1 MKLRF
6 LLILFGCLLFAVDI
20 LRADPPATLT
30 YQGRLKTIQGVP
42 VNTPT
47 NIVFRIYDVATGGV
61 KLWEEAHT
69 NVAVENGIFMVILG
83 KTASLAGLAF
93 DKTYYMGLEL
103 NGGEEMTPRLE
114 MTSSPYAMNTVK
126 QTSNAAETLLKTLTT
141 PKSVAVAPSGSGQ
154 ASVTW
159 NAVDGATSYNLYLAT
174 ETGVNASNYTT
185 KANGKVITGVTS
197 PYTVTGL
204 TNGIEYFFALA
215 SVTPVGE
222 STVSTEAKATT
233 LARAINSLGME
244 FEIIPA
250 GTFTM
255 GSPSA
260 ETGRYSYETQHSVTI
275 SNPFFMQ
282 TTEVTQGQW
291 RAVMG
296 SNPSYFS
303 SCGDSCPVEQV
314 SWDDI
319 QSFLTAINAKGEGT
333 YRLPTEAEWEYAAR
347 AGTTTA
353 YSFGA
358 SETPLGDYTWYSSN
372 SSSKTHPVGQKLPN
386 AWGLYDMHGNVWEWV
401 SDRYGDYSSSAAT
414 DPVGSTGGSRRVS
427 RGGSWSSDTGG
438 LRSADRGGVIPGSRS
453 SSIGFRLVA
462 ASPGP

>member
-103 NGGEEMTPRLE
+103 SGGVEMTPRLE

-244 FEIIPA
+244 FEFIPA

-255 GSPSA
+255 GSPST

-314 SWDDI
+314 SWTDT
-319 QSFLTAINAKGEGT
+319 QSFLTAMNTGGKCT

-353 YSFGA
+353 YSFGD
-358 SETPLGDYTWYSSN
+358 SEALLGNYAWYSSN
-372 SSSKTHPVGQKLPN
+372 SGSTTHPVAQKLSNP
-386 AWGLYDMHGNVWEWV
+386 WGLYDMHGNVWEWV
-401 SDRYGDYSSSAAT
+401 SDRYEILTSSAAT
-414 DPVGSTGGSRRVS
+414 DPIGATSGSDRVS
-427 RGGSWSSDTGG
+427 RGGGSYSSPANVRSAIRSRDAPGNRFKSAG
-438 LRSADRGGVIPGSRS
+438 LRLAVTCP
-453 SSIGFRLVA
+453 
-462 ASPGP
+462 